1 MLITQIYNEFKN
13 NLPVEQFE
21 VLFEGTKF
29 RIYFKDFDNVLQ
41 ILVLEEFCIVGLLYK
56 TFAVHYKDM
65 PLHVRISR
73 IFDIIAFLKEFAQYM
88 ERYVIDNTPKYGLV
102 KLIQGEE

>member
-13 NLPVEQFE
+13 NLPAEQFE
-21 VLFEGTKF
+21 VLFEGIKF

-56 TFAVHYKDM
+56 TFVVHYKDM